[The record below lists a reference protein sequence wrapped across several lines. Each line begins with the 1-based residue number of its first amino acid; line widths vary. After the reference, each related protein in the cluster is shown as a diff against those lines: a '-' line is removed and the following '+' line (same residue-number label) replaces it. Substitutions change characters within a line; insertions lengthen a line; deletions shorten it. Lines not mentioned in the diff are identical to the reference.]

1 MAKSHEAPLST
12 KAETNGRKLPG
23 RVVLLVLVAFVAIFL
38 DFESSSLSIYRTQ
51 HIDGNQVA
59 VDTLH
64 AEVQELGRMQ
74 RYQLEQQWGDYTRR
88 ANVTEPTGPET
99 IVIEEEPVGNSSL
112 ISAPSSNTTM
122 TESTVPLV
130 FPNASIEEIV
140 VAEDWSVSHSD
151 QVNITA
157 TQSSN
162 FSKPVVNEGLAVEEE
177 IVVASSDQCFPY
189 NTKAWLHGLH
199 VGNADFNLTDDFV
212 YQQIL
217 NPKNLLAPEV
227 FTQLSSQTI
236 CHSESR
242 FRQASN
248 TDWDVTNEKLV
259 EEWAFRLIYMAI
271 HHHQHEPAAFEA
283 EARQACLRDEL
294 NIPKM
299 DYECP
304 SAKFLV
310 TNIADG
316 GFGASF
322 RLGAVGAILMGIAT
336 NRVTVFVNNF
346 SGGAPFLKK
355 PTLLASCPRRDM
367 QCFFLPAT
375 PCTVLAEDLRN
386 ATVMPEVDARDLRR
400 QGILNKPEYFDA
412 KVLVVEPRLNPPK
425 KWSIQAKIQDR
436 LHEIALQLIGSIRQ
450 SVTPAQIEVLEAA
463 AARIKVDKGLG
474 NDISSE
480 NSTEYNFSNRYS
492 KSAHAA
498 LLYLMRPNMN
508 YQQHS
513 DDIVS
518 NIIPADLDRSLSIGL
533 PIRASDKCDAE
544 SICYGFETY
553 MTLMRRM
560 WGDRLQPT
568 PGTKKGEIFLTTE
581 DRVVMQSRHEYERN
595 DSFPYRFIVNENDVF
610 QGSGEPSLFKDR
622 ADSIMLASIVSM
634 KLQLQ
639 SKFLVVNCCSNFH
652 LIIFDLFL
660 EGCGAVSDSQPMCLQ
675 EHPDPQFHICCGW
688 TRSSECEDVRARR
701 KEAMQENEAL
711 GPNTTLV

>member
-12 KAETNGRKLPG
+12 KAESNGRKLPG
-23 RVVLLVLVAFVAIFL
+23 RVVLLALVAFVVIFL
-38 DFESSSLSIYRTQ
+38 DFESTSLSIYGTKRV
-51 HIDGNQVA
+51 DGNQVA
-59 VDTLH
+59 VGALD
-64 AEVQELGRMQ
+64 AEAQELGRMQ

-88 ANVTEPTGPET
+88 AANFTQSTGPET
-99 IVIEEEPVGNSSL
+99 IVIDEEPVGNSTGV
-112 ISAPSSNTTM
+112 SASFSNASITG
-122 TESTVPLV
+122 SIVPLV

-140 VAEDWSVSHSD
+140 VIEDWSVTQND

-162 FSKPVVNEGLAVEEE
+162 FTIKRETVGED
-177 IVVASSDQCFPY
+177 IVVASSDQCFRH
-189 NTKAWLHGLH
+189 NTKAWLHGLR

-212 YQQIL
+212 YKQIL
-217 NPKNLLAPEV
+217 NPTNLLAPEM
-227 FTQLSSQTI
+227 FAHLSSQTI
-236 CHSESR
+236 CHAEST
-242 FRQASN
+242 FRHFSN
-248 TDWDVTNEKLV
+248 KDWDVRNEKLV
-259 EEWAFRLIYMAI
+259 EEWTFRLIYMAI
-271 HHHQHEPAAFEA
+271 HHHQHEPATLEA
-283 EARQACLRDEL
+283 QARLACPHDER
-294 NIPKM
+294 NMSKF

-304 SAKFLV
+304 SSKFLV

-322 RLGAVGAILMGIAT
+322 RLGAVGALLMGIAT

-367 QCFFLPAT
+367 QCFFLPVT
-375 PCTVLAEDLRN
+375 PCSVLAEDLRN

-400 QGILNKPEYFDA
+400 QGILNKPEYLDA

-425 KWSIQAKIQDR
+425 KWSIQIKIQDR
-436 LHEIALQLIGSIRQ
+436 LHDIAVQLIGSIRQ
-450 SVTPAQIEVLEAA
+450 SATPAQIEVLEAA

-474 NDISSE
+474 NDLSLE
-480 NSTEYNFSNRYS
+480 NSTEYTYSNRHS

-498 LLYLMRPNMN
+498 LLYLMRPNVN
-508 YQQHS
+508 YQQYS

-518 NIIPADLDRSLSIGL
+518 SIIPANLDRSLSIGL

-544 SICYGFETY
+544 SICYGFDTY
-553 MTLMRRM
+553 MTLMHRM
-560 WGDRLQPT
+560 WDDQLQPP
-568 PGTKKGEIFLTTE
+568 PGTKKGDIFLTTE
-581 DRVVMQSRHEYERN
+581 DKIVMTSRLDYERN
-595 DSFPYRFIVNENDVF
+595 ESFPFRFIVNKNDVL
-610 QGSGEPSLFKDR
+610 QGSGEPTSFKGR

-652 LIIFDLFL
+652 LIMFDLFL
-660 EGCGAVSDSQPMCLQ
+660 EGCGAVPDSQPMCLQ

-688 TRSSECEDVRARR
+688 TRSSECDDIRSRR
-701 KEAMQENEAL
+701 KEVKQENEAI
-711 GPNTTLV
+711 GPNRTLV